1 MGEINTKLLKKLVLG
16 TAQIGSN
23 YGITNNQIISEKEIK
38 KIFNFCKINNI
49 NKIDT
54 AASYIESENIIGKYI
69 DDNWIINTKLPKIP
83 DNIIDINNFI
93 RNETNKS
100 IKKLNIKNIN
110 CLFIHNTETLFSK
123 NSNDIYKTLLTL
135 KKEKIIRKIGISIY
149 TPNELDKILRSYE
162 FDYIQVPINI
172 FNQSFANSENLKKL
186 DLKNIL
192 IQARSIF
199 LQGLLLVDE
208 KKLPQ
213 KFINEKKI
221 WKIWYE
227 WVNDHNLNKLDI
239 CLSFVM
245 SFDEIKEIIFG
256 IGSLQ
261 NLVEIAHSANKKI
274 PYFPIELIDQSSKIL
289 DPRLW

>member
-38 KIFNFCKINNI
+38 KIFNFCKTNNI

-93 RNETNKS
+93 RNETSKS

-186 DLKNIL
+186 D
-192 IQARSIF
+192 
-199 LQGLLLVDE
+199 
-208 KKLPQ
+208 
-213 KFINEKKI
+213 
-221 WKIWYE
+221 
-227 WVNDHNLNKLDI
+227 
-239 CLSFVM
+239 
-245 SFDEIKEIIFG
+245 
-256 IGSLQ
+256 
-261 NLVEIAHSANKKI
+261 
-274 PYFPIELIDQSSKIL
+274 
-289 DPRLW
+289 